1 MREERKAQVLALA
14 VFAAGLAGTTQ
25 ACCAPVRAEDR
36 VSPELVAS
44 VQHAMRPKRA
54 HWSTAMATRVAN
66 AMNTAERPSEML
78 ALAVLESDMDANG
91 IAWHGVEK
99 ADVGLMAVR
108 CVLYPGSSA
117 NARGLGPR
125 SAGAL
130 TARRETA
137 VPAGRCQVGPARG
150 LTVQQLKNP
159 VRNIKVAAR
168 LLVLKRKAMG
178 ADYLRAY
185 HGSTDPNDPYAAWVE
200 AVVLAFGGCE
210 VKVERARVR
219 ELIRKIAAAVL
230 RERKS

>member
-54 HWSTAMATRVAN
+54 HWSPAMATRVAN

-108 CVLYPGSSA
+108 CVLHPGSSVT
-117 NARGLGPR
+117 ARGYRPR

-150 LTVQQLKNP
+150 LTVRQLQNP
-159 VRNIKVAAR
+159 VRNIRVAAR
-168 LLVLKRKAMG
+168 LLELKRKAFG
-178 ADYLRAY
+178 EEYLRGY
-185 HGSTDPNDPYAAWVE
+185 HGSSNPNDPYGAWVK
-200 AVVLAFGGCE
+200 AVMMAFGGCA

-219 ELIRKIAAAVL
+219 GLIRKIVQAIE
-230 RERKS
+230 ERS